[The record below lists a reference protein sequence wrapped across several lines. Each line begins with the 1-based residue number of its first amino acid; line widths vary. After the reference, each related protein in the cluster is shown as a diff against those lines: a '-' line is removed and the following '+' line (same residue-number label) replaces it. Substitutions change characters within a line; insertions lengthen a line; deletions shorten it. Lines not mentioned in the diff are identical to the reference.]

1 MKSDQDSK
9 RNRIFSEE
17 FKRSKVKELEL
28 KQITM
33 AKLVTLYGVSRTAI
47 YKWMEKY
54 SVHHHKATKVVIQM
68 ESESAKTSRLQEKVA
83 DLERV
88 VGQKQIEIDF
98 LNKLIEI
105 GSEELGIDIKK
116 KFITK
121 HLNGS
126 EEIKRAIPGQ

>member
-17 FKRSKVKELEL
+17 FKRSKVMELEL

-33 AKLVTLYGVSRTAI
+33 AELVILYDVSRTAI

-54 SVHHHKATKVVIQM
+54 SVHYHKATKVVIQM

>member
-17 FKRSKVKELEL
+17 FKRSKVMELEL

-33 AKLVTLYGVSRTAI
+33 AELVILYGVSRTAI

-54 SVHHHKATKVVIQM
+54 SVHYHKATKVVIQM